1 MVQSR
6 RTVPGRLGHKAS
18 PPTSEGIAS
27 VAFSPSHLRY
37 RQRQRPSPRQSL
49 RISGA
54 HRYGRR
60 QRRRWRRRRTAFR
73 RSSRRSHRR
82 LGTSDRPR
90 AHNTSP
96 PVSDAIAPATFSPSH
111 IRHRQRQHPSP
122 RRSLRISG
130 AHRYRRRQSRRWRR
144 RRTAFRRSSRRSH
157 RRLGTSDR
165 SRGQPL
171 PAGTS
176 HPRGTSK
183 STRPTTC
190 RQPAAWTWTAARA
203 CLRRS
208 SGARVVSASA
218 PQGSSSSSRPPA
230 IHT

>member
-165 SRGQPL
+165 SRGHKASP
-171 PAGTS
+171 PASECIASVAFSPS
-176 HPRGTSK
+176 HLRHRQRQ
-183 STRPTTC
+183 RPSL
-190 RQPAAWTWTAARA
+190 RQS
-203 CLRRS
+203 LRI
-208 SGARVVSASA
+208 SGAHRYRHR
-218 PQGSSSSSRPPA
+218 QCRR
-230 IHT
+230 

>member
-165 SRGQPL
+165 SRGHKASP
-171 PAGTS
+171 PASEGIVSAACSPS
-176 HPRGTSK
+176 HLRQRQ
-183 STRPTTC
+183 RPS
-190 RQPAAWTWTAARA
+190 
-203 CLRRS
+203 LRRS
-208 SGARVVSASA
+208 LRISGAHRYRRR
-218 PQGSSSSSRPPA
+218 QCRR
-230 IHT
+230 